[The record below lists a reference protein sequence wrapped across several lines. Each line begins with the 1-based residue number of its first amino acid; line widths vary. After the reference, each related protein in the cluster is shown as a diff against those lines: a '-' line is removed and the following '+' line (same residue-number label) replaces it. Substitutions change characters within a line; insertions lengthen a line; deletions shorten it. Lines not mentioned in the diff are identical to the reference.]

1 MPAKYLIVLSER
13 HTLSVHRYVIL
24 RLRFQF
30 RKSQIP
36 ILWFQVHSY
45 PYLNVIQPQLNIYSL
60 YFHSIFLK
68 TFFQRIQRLYM
79 PKHQKQMSSGI
90 NLTSLEQLL

>member
-45 PYLNVIQPQLNIYSL
+45 PYLNVIQPQLNIFTLFPL
-60 YFHSIFLK
+60 YIFKNIL
-68 TFFQRIQRLYM
+68 F
-79 PKHQKQMSSGI
+79 
-90 NLTSLEQLL
+90 

>member
-68 TFFQRIQRLYM
+68 TFFSNT
-79 PKHQKQMSSGI
+79 SS
-90 NLTSLEQLL
+90 LALV